1 MPEHNAEDT
10 ASRLGNHS
18 GQWGLASLLL
28 SSLVIIM
35 FPLMVGAMFAAMMG
49 AYEDPFVESR
59 DIDLGVLAAQIVVG
73 GLFCIALFA
82 FACGV
87 IGLASA
93 LFRKQ
98 SFGLSLAGTANS
110 VLAVAVAVTLLLG
123 MMRSVEWIRSLQK
136 TRYGPDGIQR
146 PTPEQMRR

>member
-1 MPEHNAEDT
+1 
-10 ASRLGNHS
+10 
-18 GQWGLASLLL
+18 
-28 SSLVIIM
+28 
-35 FPLMVGAMFAAMMG
+35 MFAAMMG